1 MKGFFRAALFPLIV
15 IARLVYLASQTL
27 LGKQRSEAFAFP
39 PERQSA
45 SRGHRPPHSLVCA
58 LPVVEVGVPAERDA
72 GVLVPHQFGERHQL
86 DARAIIRLANASR
99 MSWKVMPLIPAEPA
113 RPIRLNEVV
122 SPSLH
127 EPVRTSAAYKF
138 FGPHREGC

>member
-1 MKGFFRAALFPLIV
+1 M
-15 IARLVYLASQTL
+15 
-27 LGKQRSEAFAFP
+27 
-39 PERQSA
+39 
-45 SRGHRPPHSLVCA
+45 
-58 LPVVEVGVPAERDA
+58 
-72 GVLVPHQFGERHQL
+72 

-138 FGPHREGC
+138 FGPHRKGC